1 MALFTVNLNVVS
13 AEEGLFSG
21 SIKSLQITGSEGELG
36 IMPGHAPLLTSLKP
50 GMALI
55 TKDDDTEEVI
65 YLSGGMLEVQPNNV
79 IVLADVATRADD
91 LDEQAALEAKK
102 RAEENMNATGG
113 DVDYAAVA
121 ASFGCCVFRRLSSF
135 LAVTLL
141 LIMVIASV
149 L

>member
-13 AEEGLFSG
+13 AEESLFSG

-55 TKDDDTEEVI
+55 TKEDGTEEVI

-79 IVLADVATRADD
+79 IVLADVATRAAD
-91 LDEQAALEAKK
+91 LDEQAALEAKQ
-102 RAEENMNATGG
+102 RAEANMNANGV

-121 ASFGCCVFRRLSSF
+121 AE
-135 LAVTLL
+135 LARAEAQLR
-141 LIMVIASV
+141 VIQASNK

>member
-13 AEEGLFSG
+13 AQESLFSG

-55 TKDDDTEEVI
+55 TKEDNSEEVI
-65 YLSGGMLEVQPNNV
+65 YLSGGMLEVQPNQI

-91 LDEQAALEAKK
+91 LDEQAAIEAKQ
-102 RAEENMNATGG
+102 RAEDNMNAHGA

-121 ASFGCCVFRRLSSF
+121 AE
-135 LAVTLL
+135 LARAVAQLR
-141 LIMVIASV
+141 VIQATSKKG
-149 L
+149 

>member
-13 AEEGLFSG
+13 AEESLFSG

-55 TKDDDTEEVI
+55 TKEDGTEEVI

-79 IVLADVATRADD
+79 IVLADVATRAAD

-102 RAEENMNATGG
+102 QAEANMNANGV
-113 DVDYAAVA
+113 DVDYAAVSA
-121 ASFGCCVFRRLSSF
+121 E
-135 LAVTLL
+135 LARAEAQLR
-141 LIMVIASV
+141 VIQATSKKA
-149 L
+149 